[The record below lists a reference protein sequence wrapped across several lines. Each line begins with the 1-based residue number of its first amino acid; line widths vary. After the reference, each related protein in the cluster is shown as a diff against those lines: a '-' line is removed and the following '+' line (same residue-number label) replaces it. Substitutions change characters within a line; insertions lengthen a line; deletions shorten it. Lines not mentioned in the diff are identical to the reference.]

1 MAAYHFERECRTA
14 NSEAYTILE
23 GDTPIARI
31 DLHFTP
37 AIVHGT
43 LNVGESITQEG
54 IQELIET
61 IDQEL
66 VMSADVSCE
75 DFVVVVY
82 QGREVGTFSSQDFED
97 EGEESE
103 DTETK
108 RDW

>member
-1 MAAYHFERECRTA
+1 MAYHFERECRTA
-14 NSEAYTILE
+14 NSEAYTVLD

-31 DLHFTP
+31 DIHFTP
-37 AIVHGT
+37 SIVHGT

-54 IQELIET
+54 IHDLIES

-66 VMSADVSCE
+66 VMSADVECE

-82 QGREVGTFSSQDFED
+82 QGREIGTFSSQDFQD

-103 DTETK
+103 EPETK
-108 RDW
+108 KEW